1 MSEAVPVAL
10 GADERREWS
19 LGMLALTLVP
29 GLGPV
34 LIDRLLRAFEGQ
46 SPWVIFQQTSARL
59 ETIKGL
65 GGGRARA
72 IGEFAAKAREAARV
86 EMQSAMDLGATIV
99 TLADEEYPGLLREI
113 PSAPPV
119 LYVRGK
125 IEPEGG
131 DKFPMAIVGSRKCT
145 HYGMEQ
151 TERFASALASA
162 GLTIVSGG
170 ARGIDTA
177 AHRAALRVGGRTIA
191 VLGCGLAHCY
201 PEENAALF
209 ESIAQGR
216 GAVISELPIKTGPS
230 AENFPARNRI
240 ISGLSLGV
248 LVIEAGLR
256 SGSLITARQAV
267 EEHGREVFALPG
279 RVDSPACEGSLE
291 LIKSGGAALVTSPG
305 DIIEHVQ
312 QAARHQFMG
321 THAVRYGRGEVGL
334 FGSEDGAGEADREH
348 ERERER
354 ETERDRET
362 ERECERETERNSAG
376 LGDQRARSAAGG
388 GLALSESQSALLAA
402 LRSEGA
408 LAMDDLVRVTGASPG
423 ALRADLTILELRRAV
438 AREGSR
444 FVVRG

>member
-1 MSEAVPVAL
+1 MSQAGPVAL
-10 GADERREWS
+10 GAEERREWA
-19 LGMLALTLVP
+19 LGMVALTLVP

-34 LIDRLLRAFEGQ
+34 LIDRLLRSFEGQ

-59 ETIKGL
+59 ETVKGL
-65 GGGRARA
+65 GSGRAKA
-72 IGEFAAKAREAARV
+72 IGEFKAKAREAARAEV
-86 EMQSAMDLGATIV
+86 QSAADLGASIV
-99 TLADEEYPGLLREI
+99 TMVDEAYPELLREI

-119 LYVRGK
+119 VYVRGTL
-125 IEPEGG
+125 EPGG
-131 DKFPMAIVGSRKCT
+131 ADRFPMAIVGSRKCT

-162 GLTIVSGG
+162 GMTIVSGG

-177 AHRAALRVGGRTIA
+177 AHRAAVRVGGRTIA

-209 ESIAQGR
+209 DQIAQGR

-248 LVIEAGLR
+248 LVIEAGVR

-291 LIKSGGAALVTSPG
+291 LIKSGGAAMVTTPG
-305 DIIEHVQ
+305 DIVEHVQ

-321 THAVRYGRGEVGL
+321 THGVRYGKLDGEAGL
-334 FGSEDGAGEADREH
+334 FASKDEERETGR

-354 ETERDRET
+354 ENEKESLPRVGAD
-362 ERECERETERNSAG
+362 SATKTRG
-376 LGDQRARSAAGG
+376 VAAGVGGG

-402 LRSEGA
+402 LRAEGG
-408 LAMDDLVRVTGASPG
+408 LAMDELVRVTGAGPG
-423 ALRADLTILELRRAV
+423 ALRADLTILELRRLV
-438 AREGSR
+438 VRDGSR
-444 FVVRG
+444 FVVKG